1 MAKVTVSMSNRFR
14 NSLPQHL
21 LHVATLG
28 RTVGLK
34 GDMKLNVLSDFPEQ
48 FSPNSTFILENG
60 EEITLASYHAQRELV
75 RIKGV
80 ETPEAAKKLTNAK
93 LFTTHEATRER
104 CKLSEGEFFW
114 FDLPGLSV
122 FEGELLLG
130 SILEVE
136 RIGPQDYLLIK
147 TDGTLVSQ
155 NHPET
160 FLIPYLDHFVMNVDL
175 EHKKVDVNG
184 GLDLLEAS

>member
-14 NSLPQHL
+14 NSLPKNL

-28 RTVGLK
+28 RTIGLK
-34 GDMKLNVLSDFPEQ
+34 GDMRLNLLSDFPEQ
-48 FSPNSTFILENG
+48 FFPNSTFILENG
-60 EEITLASYHAQRELV
+60 EEITLSSYNSERELV
-75 RIKGV
+75 RIKGI
-80 ETPEAAKKLTNAK
+80 ETPEAAKSLTNSK
-93 LFTTHEATRER
+93 LFTTYEATRER
-104 CKLSEGEFFW
+104 CKLADGEFFW

-122 FEGELLLG
+122 LEGELLLG
-130 SILEVE
+130 NILEIE

-147 TDGTLVSQ
+147 TDAALVAH

-160 FLIPYLDHFVMNVDL
+160 FLIPYVDRFVLGVDM
-175 EHKKVDVNG
+175 ERKKVEVNG